1 VSFKVLVAP
10 PGVGKTSRLLERARR
25 VAGEKKR
32 VWWVGLPS
40 QRGYLYRRA
49 AAEGALL
56 GLEFLSSQQVYY
68 RLLAH
73 ALKLKPLVVGTGRLA
88 LVGEA
93 LRSVRQDVPSPG
105 EARLFARAIAEAKR
119 FGVGYESGFS
129 GDEEVERFHKV
140 FKAYEAI
147 KGDAW
152 DYDDFRTEA
161 LKLAEQTEISPEVDV
176 VLVDG
181 FREIGPLEL
190 RLFEALGR
198 HAEVWLA
205 LPEVPPGQVADETL
219 PPRDVSQRQ
228 CYRAANPVVEARWVM
243 GALKRDLAAGID
255 PLDMAVIL
263 PEAQIKAFAA
273 LADEYGVPLMDETPR
288 ALADTVPGRLLLDLL
303 ELPDYPSASKLL
315 AIPELATLAK
325 SVLAEGVV
333 GFEAITVLAQRLG
346 LESLWQKWLHLL
358 EVQGDEMAWAEQ
370 LLETGLPQVRPD
382 LLERDEL
389 RYAQFKQH
397 ALQRAKEASS
407 LAKDA
412 HFRAWWGALLQE
424 TFLFD
429 RPRGGVALLT
439 ANLASG
445 RRFKKAY
452 LMQAVEGAYTTRER
466 EDYFVPEEARKS
478 LETVFDELGLPK
490 RFQGRDQSLYAE
502 LKTCAME
509 LTVTYSEA
517 GQDGPL
523 VPEPELVGA
532 ESPPPVPI
540 LPAGSRL
547 ELTSRDRYRAERS
560 AIELG
565 AATLEG
571 LRRYDDCAFRY
582 WAERAIDSDEARP
595 WWLELITEMRGFDRL
610 NRARLEELKG
620 KYPQASHWLTEYAE
634 QLILLTFGAFLPE
647 TGGGPRALLDAASRS
662 ADKVTLYRF
671 VAPER
676 VVNQGEAAEYI
687 EKRWNELWA
696 AGYLLTHFRGR
707 ITRVDI
713 SVWPILH
720 APIPAFDDGITYL
733 WRRIANRQR
742 KAEQAFER
750 FSGGDV
756 SPQPG
761 FRCRSCRVSDVC
773 REGAR

>member
-1 VSFKVLVAP
+1 MSFTLLVAP
-10 PGVGKTSRLLERARR
+10 PGAGKTGRLLDRARE
-25 VAGEKKR
+25 VAEEKRR

-40 QRGYLYRRA
+40 QRGYIYRRA
-49 AAEGALL
+49 AAKGALL

-73 ALKLKPLVVGTGRLA
+73 ALQLKPLVVGTGRLA

-93 LRSVRQDVPSPG
+93 LRAVRQDVPAPG

-119 FGVGYESGFS
+119 YGVSYEAELV
-129 GDEEVERFHKV
+129 GDEEVERFRKV
-140 FKAYEAI
+140 FRAYEAI

-152 DYDDFRTEA
+152 DYDDFRSEA
-161 LKLAEQTEISPEVDV
+161 LKLVERTEMSLEVDA

-205 LPEVPPGQVADETL
+205 LPEAPPGRMADKIL
-219 PPRDVSQRQ
+219 PPRDAIRRR

-243 GALKRDLAAGID
+243 GALKRDLATGSD
-255 PLDMAVIL
+255 PLELAVIL

-288 ALADTVPGRLLLDLL
+288 ALADTMPGRLLLDLL

-315 AIPELATLAK
+315 AIPELAPLAR

-346 LESLWQKWLHLL
+346 LESLWQKWLRLL

-382 LLERDEL
+382 LLEREEL

-397 ALQRAKEASS
+397 AVQRAKEASR

-478 LETVFDELGLPK
+478 LELAFGELGLPK

-502 LKTCAME
+502 LKTSATD

-532 ESPPPVPI
+532 ELPSPVPT

-547 ELTSRDRYRAERS
+547 ELIRSDLYRAERS
-560 AIELG
+560 AVELG
-565 AATLEG
+565 SATLEG

-595 WWLELITEMRGFDRL
+595 WWLELIDEMRGYDRL
-610 NRARLEELKG
+610 NLARLEELKD
-620 KYPQASHWLTEYAE
+620 KYPQASHWLGEYAE
-634 QLILLTFGAFLPE
+634 QLTQLTFGAFLPE
-647 TGGGPRALLDAASRS
+647 TGSGPRALIDAAGRS
-662 ADKVTLYRF
+662 AGEVTLYRF

-676 VVNQGEAAEYI
+676 VADQSEAAAYL

-707 ITRVDI
+707 ITRVDV
-713 SVWPILH
+713 SVWPILQ

-742 KAEQAFER
+742 KVEQAFER

-761 FRCRSCRVSDVC
+761 FRCRSCRMSDVC